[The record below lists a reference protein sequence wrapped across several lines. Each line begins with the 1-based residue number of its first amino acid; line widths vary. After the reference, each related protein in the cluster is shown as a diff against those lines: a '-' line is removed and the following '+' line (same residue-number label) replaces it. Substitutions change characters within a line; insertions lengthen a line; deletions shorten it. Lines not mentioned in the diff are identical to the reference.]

1 MPHNFIG
8 LDTKHNNFRKG
19 VFIDPYDEPTFLT
32 FALDFRFED
41 TPVTSASA
49 VDELNLYNSP
59 LLSNGDHS
67 AQTFLINRGYQAQ
80 ANGLNLFSEMLRHL
94 TFNAPWYFQA
104 ISGIDEMYA
113 KATDMEAGYKTKKIE
128 LVIETLEAVDLRM
141 AELAGLY
148 RNSVFDIK
156 NRRERVPDNL
166 RWFTVD
172 IYIAEFRNLR
182 FKIPG
187 VGQSAAQVLGINTAA
202 LGNIVGGGNIV
213 SNVMDQFGYMKFTC
227 RQCEFDFSESVPFKK
242 NLEIGRKQGTP
253 ESNRFKIKVGWVDE
267 EVKFGDGTKLYD
279 DLIKTQI
286 KNPWG
291 TRNLGTSLQNAGNFL
306 SGLPIIGDSIQDA
319 GQKAMDALSKVGGLV
334 NPALEAASN
343 FIDNPVVNLGQV
355 NSYGYTTNKDIVPK
369 RMNPPSGKAN

>member
-8 LDTKHNNFRKG
+8 LDIQHDNFRKG
-19 VFIDPYDEPTFLT
+19 IFIDPYDEPTFLT

-41 TPVTSASA
+41 TPTMAA
-49 VDELNLYNSP
+49 HDELNLYNSP
-59 LLSNGDHS
+59 LLSSGKHS
-67 AQTFLINRGYQAQ
+67 AIQFLINRGYQAQ
-80 ANGLNLFSEMLRHL
+80 ANGLKLFSDMLRHL
-94 TFNAPWYFQA
+94 TFNAPWYFQS
-104 ISGIDEMYA
+104 ITGLEEMYQ
-113 KATDMEAGYKTKKIE
+113 KATDVSQGYKTKKIE
-128 LVIETLEAVDLRM
+128 LEVETLEAVDLRM

-148 RNSVFDIK
+148 RNSVFDLK
-156 NRRERVPDNL
+156 YRRERVPDNL
-166 RWFTVD
+166 RWFSVD

-227 RQCEFDFSESVPFKK
+227 RQCEFDFSDSVPFQKK
-242 NLEIGRKQGTP
+242 IEIGRKAGTA

-267 EVKFGDGTKLYD
+267 EVKYGDGTKIYD
-279 DLIKTQI
+279 DLTKTDI

-291 TRNLGTSLQNAGNFL
+291 IRNIGAELENAGEFL
-306 SGLPIIGDSIQDA
+306 SGLPIIGESIQQA
-319 GQKAMDALSKVGGLV
+319 GQKAMNALSKVGGLV

-343 FIDNPVVNLGQV
+343 FLDNPVTQRTLGQI
-355 NSYGYTTNKDIVPK
+355 SPYGYASNNDIVPTRQK
-369 RMNPPSGKAN
+369 PPTGKAN